1 MSMFKYNHKKISEL
15 SFDNTYFQLPKDFY
29 QEVEPTSF
37 HNPHLVAF
45 NEEVSELIE
54 LDPTE
59 AEESDFADY
68 ICGKKK
74 IPGTNPI
81 AMYYT
86 GHQFGVYNKDI
97 GDGRAILLG
106 EVVNSSGQKW
116 DLHLKGAGQTRFAR
130 QFDGRAVL
138 RSCIREYLCG
148 EAMHHMAIP
157 TTRSLC
163 IIGSDEI
170 VQRETQEMGAMLLR
184 VAESHVRFGSF
195 EGFYYKQEYENVRI
209 LADYVIEN
217 HFSQLI
223 ESDNKYLEFYKEVI
237 KRTAGLIAFWQA
249 YGFAHGVMN
258 TDNMSVLGLTF
269 DYGPFGF
276 VEEFNPEF
284 IPNQSDHHGR
294 YSLRNQKSIGYWNLQ
309 KLGKCFSELLSSKE
323 ISDALDLYNDTY
335 KDKYSK
341 LMRKK
346 LGLITQNPDDWK
358 LIEIVLECLFYSKV
372 DFTTFF
378 RKLSGFDED
387 NLNNNIVLSKMFSDS
402 SYGKW
407 ASYYAKRLKDES
419 SNKTDRNILMDS
431 VNPKYILRNYIAQ
444 KAIEKA
450 EQGDYSEISKVYT
463 ILKNPFTEQPEYEEY
478 CKPAPKQYR
487 NLTLS
492 CSA

>member
-1 MSMFKYNHKKISEL
+1 MFKYNHKKISEL
-15 SFDNTYFQLPKDFY
+15 SFDNTYYKLPKDFY
-29 QEVEPTSF
+29 QEVEPKSF
-37 HNPHLVAF
+37 NNPHLVAF

-54 LDPTE
+54 LDPL
-59 AEESDFADY
+59 ESEKPGFADY

-74 IPGTNPI
+74 IPGANPI

-106 EVVNSSGQKW
+106 EVANSTGQKW
-116 DLHLKGAGQTRFAR
+116 DLHLKGAGRTRFAR

-148 EAMHHMAIP
+148 EAMHHLGIP

-195 EGFYYKQEYENVRI
+195 EGFYYKEEYENVRI

-217 HFSQLI
+217 HFRQLI

-276 VEEFNPEF
+276 VEEFNPEL
-284 IPNQSDHHGR
+284 IPNHSDHHGR

-346 LGLITQNPDDWK
+346 LGLITENPDDWK

-378 RKLSGFDED
+378 RKLSSYDED
-387 NLNNNIVLSKMFSDS
+387 NPKNNTALSDMFKNSD
-402 SYGKW
+402 YGKW
-407 ASYYAKRLKDES
+407 ASYYAKRLKEEP
-419 SNKTDRNILMDS
+419 NIKTERKKLMNS
-431 VNPKYILRNYIAQ
+431 VNPKYILKNYIAQ
-444 KAIEKA
+444 KAIAKA

-463 ILKNPFTEQPEYEEY
+463 ILKNPFTEQPEYKEY

-487 NLTLS
+487 NLSLS

>member
-1 MSMFKYNHKKISEL
+1 LNKIINL
-15 SFDNTYFQLPKDFY
+15 NFRNTYSQLPKDFY
-29 QEVEPTSF
+29 QEVEPTYF
-37 HNPHLVAF
+37 HNPHLVTF
-45 NEEVSELIE
+45 NAEVARLIGLNPSESE
-54 LDPTE
+54 RP
-59 AEESDFADY
+59 DFADY

-106 EVVNSSGQKW
+106 EVLDSRGEKW
-116 DLHLKGAGQTRFAR
+116 DLHLKGAGRTKFAR

-148 EAMHHMAIP
+148 EAMHHLGIP

-170 VQRETQEMGAMLLR
+170 VQRETPEMGAMLLR

-195 EGFYYKQEYENVRI
+195 EGFYYKEQFENVKI
-209 LADYVIEN
+209 LADYVIEY
-217 HFSQLI
+217 HFRQVI
-223 ESDNKYLEFYKEVI
+223 ESDNRYLEFYKEAV
-237 KRTAGLIAFWQA
+237 KKTAELIALWQA
-249 YGFAHGVMN
+249 YGFTHGVMN
-258 TDNMSVLGLTF
+258 TDNMSVLGITF

-276 VEEFNPEF
+276 VEQFNPEF
-284 IPNQSDHHGR
+284 IPNHSDHHRR

-323 ISDALDLYNDTY
+323 ISDALDLYNKTY

-346 LGLITQNPDDWK
+346 LGLRTENEDDWQ
-358 LIEIVLECLFYSKV
+358 LIEIILECLFHSKA

-378 RKLSGFDED
+378 RKLSSFDED
-387 NLNNNIVLSKMFSDS
+387 NIKNSIVLSEMFSDS
-402 SYGKW
+402 NYGRW
-407 ASYYAKRLKDES
+407 ASYYAKRLKEES
-419 SNKTDRNILMDS
+419 SIKSRRSKLMNS

-444 KAIEKA
+444 LAIENA
-450 EQGDYSEISKVYT
+450 EEGDYSEIDNIYR
-463 ILKNPFTEQPEYEEY
+463 ILQSPFDQQPEYEEY
-478 CKPAPKQYR
+478 SKPAPEEYR
-487 NLTLS
+487 NLALS